1 MILLYMDMLNKY
13 VKWKLNLVI
22 FAFKCWLREQI
33 HYIKPIY
40 DHLISLWIILSN
52 SSPKSSS
59 ELSWRC
65 KCNTKWELWECE
77 LLLKAQNH
85 EFFFIFILLKNPF
98 RVRDTDA
105 NHVKM
110 LEVTLRPTITNL
122 FWEYP
127 SKCCIKI
134 DYLINKTQNTI
145 FNFTTIS
152 FMYFYNHQ
160 VNIDVLQF
168 LLLKI
173 Y

>member
-1 MILLYMDMLNKY
+1 MPRSGCPALHGVNSNKKNTMILLYMDMLNKY
-13 VKWKLNLVI
+13 VKLKLNLVI

-52 SSPKSSS
+52 SSSKSSS

-98 RVRDTDA
+98 RVRGTDA

-122 FWEYP
+122 LFIVESILQNAA
-127 SKCCIKI
+127 SKSII
-134 DYLINKTQNTI
+134 
-145 FNFTTIS
+145 
-152 FMYFYNHQ
+152 
-160 VNIDVLQF
+160 
-168 LLLKI
+168 
-173 Y
+173 

>member
-1 MILLYMDMLNKY
+1 MPRSGCPALHGVNSNKKNTMILLYMDMLNKY

-52 SSPKSSS
+52 SSSKSSS

-98 RVRDTDA
+98 RVRGTDA

-122 FWEYP
+122 LFIVESILQNAA
-127 SKCCIKI
+127 SKSII
-134 DYLINKTQNTI
+134 
-145 FNFTTIS
+145 
-152 FMYFYNHQ
+152 
-160 VNIDVLQF
+160 
-168 LLLKI
+168 
-173 Y
+173 

>member
-1 MILLYMDMLNKY
+1 MPRSGCPALHGVNSNKKNTMILLYMDMLNKY

-98 RVRDTDA
+98 RVRGTDA

-122 FWEYP
+122 LFIVESILQNAA
-127 SKCCIKI
+127 SKSII
-134 DYLINKTQNTI
+134 
-145 FNFTTIS
+145 
-152 FMYFYNHQ
+152 
-160 VNIDVLQF
+160 
-168 LLLKI
+168 
-173 Y
+173 

>member
-1 MILLYMDMLNKY
+1 MPRSGCPALHGVNSNKKNTMILLYMDMLNKY

-52 SSPKSSS
+52 SSSKSSS

-98 RVRDTDA
+98 RVRGTDA

-110 LEVTLRPTITNL
+110 LEVTLRATITNFL
-122 FWEYP
+122 FIVESILQNVA
-127 SKCCIKI
+127 SKLIIWLIKHKI
-134 DYLINKTQNTI
+134 LYLISQ
-145 FNFTTIS
+145 
-152 FMYFYNHQ
+152 
-160 VNIDVLQF
+160 L
-168 LLLKI
+168 
-173 Y
+173 